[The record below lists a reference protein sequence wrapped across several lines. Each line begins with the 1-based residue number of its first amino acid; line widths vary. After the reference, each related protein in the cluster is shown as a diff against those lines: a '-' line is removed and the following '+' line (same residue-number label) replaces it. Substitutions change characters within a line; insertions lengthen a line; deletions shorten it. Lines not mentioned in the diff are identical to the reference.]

1 MHVRLVKGTVTPIVH
16 ETRYTIHMLRVQAAR
31 VTLGTLLLPI
41 LFVLPS
47 VRKRRKDILYQARAK
62 FQTEH

>member
-1 MHVRLVKGTVTPIVH
+1 MSGSVKGTLIPIVR
-16 ETRYTIHMLRVQAAR
+16 ETRYTIYMLRVQAAR
-31 VTLGTLLLPI
+31 VTLGTLSLPI
-41 LFVLPS
+41 LFVLPL